1 MVPIKAKVFVTVKKC
16 HEYSTEQVRYLKMF
30 FVMHQH
36 NLGRASLKQI
46 KKIIDS
52 VKKYNE
58 VVRFLQN
65 NFSSENLEKIH
76 LLFNIFL

>member
-52 VKKYNE
+52 VKKYKE
-58 VVRFLQN
+58 VVKTSLVRKIWKKSICYLIYFL
-65 NFSSENLEKIH
+65 
-76 LLFNIFL
+76 